1 MLDGLE
7 YHVPEAHPNL
17 LEGAM
22 ADQTFATHRKYVP
35 GFHFVTLGIL
45 VINLLWS
52 LYRAIWPIT
61 PAPPVPDRLMAVLL
75 AVALALLAWYVRV
88 FPLRA
93 QDRVIRLE
101 ERQRLER
108 LLPPDLRG
116 RIGELSTGQVIAL
129 RFASDAEVP
138 ELVRIV
144 LDQKI
149 TGQDDIK
156 KKIRDWRADHLRM

>member
-1 MLDGLE
+1 
-7 YHVPEAHPNL
+7 
-17 LEGAM
+17 M

-45 VINLLWS
+45 VINLLWA
-52 LYRAIWPIT
+52 LYRAIWPI
-61 PAPPVPDRLMAVLL
+61 PGMPVPDRLMAVLL
-75 AVALALLAWYVRV
+75 AIALALLAWYVRV

-101 ERQRLER
+101 ERHRLER
-108 LLPPDLRG
+108 LLPPDLRS

-129 RFASDAEVP
+129 RFASDSEVAD
-138 ELVRIV
+138 LTRVV

>member
-1 MLDGLE
+1 
-7 YHVPEAHPNL
+7 
-17 LEGAM
+17 M
-22 ADQTFATHRKYVP
+22 ADQTFDTHRKYVP

-52 LYRAIWPIT
+52 LYRAIWPI
-61 PAPPVPDRLMAVLL
+61 PGMPISDRLMAVLL

-108 LLPPDLRG
+108 LLPPDLRS

-129 RFASDAEVP
+129 RFASDAEVAD
-138 ELVRIV
+138 LTRVV

-149 TGQDDIK
+149 TGGDDIK

>member
-1 MLDGLE
+1 
-7 YHVPEAHPNL
+7 
-17 LEGAM
+17 M
-22 ADQTFATHRKYVP
+22 ADQSFATHRKYVP

-52 LYRAIWPIT
+52 LYRAIWPI
-61 PAPPVPDRLMAVLL
+61 PACRSTDRLMAVLL
-75 AVALALLAWYVRV
+75 AVALALLAWYVRI

-108 LLPPDLRG
+108 LLPPDLRS

-129 RFASDAEVP
+129 QLRQRLRGCGSRPRRARSKDHGTGRHQEEDPRLAGRSSPDVTRLQKKTP
-138 ELVRIV
+138 EGSN
-144 LDQKI
+144 DPS
-149 TGQDDIK
+149 G
-156 KKIRDWRADHLRM
+156 A